1 MLLIEATGRCST
13 NQIRKF
19 SIDPRIQEHSRHY
32 LISMNELDLHH
43 PKRRALPE
51 KVGYVWR
58 KPKNFGKT

>member
-32 LISMNELDLHH
+32 LISMTELDLHH
-43 PKRRALPE
+43 LKRRALPE
-51 KVGYVWR
+51 KIGYV
-58 KPKNFGKT
+58 